1 MLPTRLVVRDSS
13 GLSAWPGAMEQR
25 GGAQVPLVLLATSR
39 GWAEGDPRHGR
50 WTPPSRRTAWPPA
63 GSSGTTSASTGDGR
77 VVAVRSTWDYDGRR
91 GEFLGWASG
100 VGPAL
105 LNGVSVFRWNT
116 DKRYLIDLQQA
127 ACRSSDRDRRHRLRR
142 ARRRGQVRARR
153 GQTGSAHGRA
163 WRSSRTAGCV
173 AAAGDGHQGPWVV
186 QPLVDSIHRRRDVGV
201 RDRRPARQC
210 QVQKMP
216 SRRDIPRARGIRR
229 HVAVGRADR
238 KKAASLAASAVATVV
253 DLLGEEIVYARV
265 DMMRYRDQ
273 LVVSEVEL
281 TEPGLYL
288 DVLPLNAAVRR
299 GGRAGLPR
307 AW

>member
-1 MLPTRLVVRDSS
+1 
-13 GLSAWPGAMEQR
+13 MEQR
-25 GGAQVPLVLLATSR
+25 GEAQVLPRPARHQPGSGPRASPGTGAGRRPHGARPGQPLVVWDDLGVDWGR
-39 GWAEGDPRHGR
+39 PR
-50 WTPPSRRTAWPPA
+50 WSP
-63 GSSGTTSASTGDGR
+63 
-77 VVAVRSTWDYDGRR
+77 RSTWDYDGRR

-127 ACRSSDRDRRHRLRR
+127 GLPIVPTVTADTVFD

-153 GQTGSAHGRA
+153 GQAAGRRA
-163 WRSSRTAGCV
+163 RPGPGGRRGRQGV
-173 AAAGDGHQGPWVV
+173 AAAGGRPPGPVGGAAAGRLH
-186 QPLVDSIHRRRDVGV
+186 PPRRRDVGV
-201 RDRRPARQC
+201 RDRRPARQ
-210 QVQKMP
+210 P
-216 SRRDIPRARGIRR
+216 GAEDAEPPRHPRTRSNGGTSRS
-229 HVAVGRADR
+229 VELTE
-238 KKAASLAASAVATVV
+238 KAASLAASAVATVV

-288 DVLPLNAAVRR
+288 DVLPLNALPFAEAVAA
-299 GGRAGLPR
+299 RAYPR
-307 AW
+307 TW